1 MTHYEE
7 ERKTNNMNDNRNAKK
22 KAEKAQKKHWRM
34 DKVLLTRIVCGFL
47 AALML
52 LSVVYTV
59 I

>member
-1 MTHYEE
+1 
-7 ERKTNNMNDNRNAKK
+7 MNDNRNAKK